1 MSQNSDISGRDEI
14 ENLRVTFRTRVLD
27 NAPNPFTDKTAI
39 TYSISTPSRVELKIY
54 SPEGRLVKTIA
65 RDVQPGEHTVE
76 WDGTDDT
83 GSYVTPGMY
92 LCRIKGAGFE
102 DTRKIIYL
110 K

>member
-1 MSQNSDISGRDEI
+1 MVFSLLSSSSKSLSYPISI
-14 ENLRVTFRTRVLD
+14 
-27 NAPNPFTDKTAI
+27 
-39 TYSISTPSRVELKIY
+39 PSRVELKIF